1 MYQSTKME
9 FKNALFFGFFQNIKS
24 RNLRALLIRSESALL
39 GNIFIDFCCTCDT
52 KQTCKRLLKYIK
64 SSFSESDLKMH
75 KFSAEFNGGRS
86 AKTAILISLDF
97 SKSKTLWAVLVLFSK
112 IVHQR
117 VSLGKI

>member
-1 MYQSTKME
+1 MIPNKHAKDDLSTSSRPSLRGI
-9 FKNALFFGFFQNIKS
+9 FKL
-24 RNLRALLIRSESALL
+24 
-39 GNIFIDFCCTCDT
+39 
-52 KQTCKRLLKYIK
+52 
-64 SSFSESDLKMH
+64 H

-97 SKSKTLWAVLVLFSK
+97 SKSKTLWAVLVLFLK